1 MTMLMLLTP
10 AGAEAEPMVGVR
22 RLAHVASDVAME
34 MSTLRSVTS
43 HTDDSLLTGSSSI
56 HGKSNL
62 SIRGGGEEGPSHR
75 RATSVGAP
83 SIATGSTSSSSKI
96 SRQASPVPLAT
107 EPQASA
113 KSAPDGLTLHGSEI
127 EGLEPGEQGSKILL
141 ASAGMGSWIHTM

>member
-1 MTMLMLLTP
+1 MLMLLTP

-83 SIATGSTSSSSKI
+83 SIATASTSSSSASKI

-127 EGLEPGEQGSKILL
+127 EGLVPGEQGSKIVL
-141 ASAGMGSWIHTM
+141 ASAGMGS